1 MNPTKMMERLNEI
14 DEAWSD
20 LGSVDK
26 FADMSSPDFTTEIN
40 KSRTVRDELNEIEAQ
55 FKQKLMEREAIDAA
69 NWKLAQLIVL
79 SVAGSPK
86 YGKNSALY
94 ARMGYVPTS
103 ERDSGLTRKKKDNG
117 DDNQ

>member
-14 DEAWSD
+14 DEAWAD
-20 LGSVDK
+20 LGSADK
-26 FADMSSPDFTTEIN
+26 FADKSSADFTTEIN
-40 KSRTVRDELNEIEAQ
+40 KSRTVRDEINDLESQ
-55 FKQKLMEREAIDAA
+55 LKQKLMEREAVDAA
-69 NWKLAQLIVL
+69 NWQLAQLIVL

-103 ERDSGLTRKKKDNG
+103 ERDSGLTRRKKDNG